1 MKKLLAL
8 VATVAVAVARAACSK
23 TEDAPAPAPAAPVAA
38 TEPAAAA
45 APAGPASAAAAAPTA
60 SAADLPQECTDYLDK
75 VTACVG
81 KQSGPAADALKAN
94 LAQTRASW
102 AAMGTDKAS
111 LGQACKAASD
121 AYAAQAAAAKC

>member
-8 VATVAVAVARAACSK
+8 VATVAVAVALAACSK
-23 TEDAPAPAPAAPVAA
+23 TEDAPAPAAAAVAPGAPVMAV
-38 TEPAAAA
+38 
-45 APAGPASAAAAAPTA
+45 APAEAASAAAASTA

>member
-8 VATVAVAVARAACSK
+8 VATVAVAVALAACSK
-23 TEDAPAPAPAAPVAA
+23 TENAPAPAAAAVAPGAPVMAV
-38 TEPAAAA
+38 
-45 APAGPASAAAAAPTA
+45 APAEAASAAAASTA